1 MRYHY
6 PLLAMLVLLP
16 VEMALAADD
25 SRGVL
30 TLTVEND
37 RVGNTDEGY
46 TNGLRATWTSPAGKR
61 PLWAGIGLEKL
72 PLLARDA
79 TLRYETSLGQ
89 SMFTPQNIDRA
100 RANPRDRPYAGFT
113 YVGLGV
119 TAVAPARASGVQRID
134 QLQLTLGIIGP
145 ASLAGDTQIT
155 WHRWFGYPP
164 PNGWAGQLRNEPA
177 LNLSYRQSLRLPP
190 AHIAGIDA
198 DITPHW
204 GFAIGNVY
212 DYANGGATLRIGSD
226 LPTQGIG
233 RIEPS
238 IAGGGT
244 FNRSRRAHL
253 QAFAGVDA
261 RAIARNIFLDG
272 NSFRSG
278 PSVEK
283 NAIVVD
289 VEGGVV
295 LTWHR
300 FRLSYTH
307 VFRSREFKR
316 QPRPANFGSL
326 GLAFAF

>member
-1 MRYHY
+1 MPYRFSL
-6 PLLAMLVLLP
+6 LLALLLLP
-16 VEMALAADD
+16 AMARAGDD
-25 SRGVL
+25 SRGVFSL
-30 TLTVEND
+30 MIEND
-37 RVGNTDEGY
+37 AVGDTDQGY
-46 TNGLRATWTSPAGKR
+46 TNGLRAAWTSPAGKR
-61 PLWAGIGLEKL
+61 PFWAGIGLEKL

-79 TLRYETSLGQ
+79 TLRYEASLGQ
-89 SMFTPQNIDRA
+89 SIFTPQNIDRV
-100 RANPRDRPYAGFT
+100 RADPRDRPYAGFT
-113 YVGLGV
+113 HVGLGV
-119 TAVAPARASGVQRID
+119 TAVAPARTSGVQRID

-155 WHRWFGYPP
+155 WHRWFGFAP

-190 AHIAGIDA
+190 AHIAGLDA
-198 DITPHW
+198 DLTPHW

-212 DYANGGATLRIGSD
+212 DYANAGATLRIGSD
-226 LPTQGIG
+226 LPTHAVG

-238 IAGGGT
+238 IAGGGA
-244 FNRSRRAHL
+244 FNRSRRVHL

-278 PSVEK
+278 PSVDK

-289 VEGGVV
+289 VEGGAV
-295 LTWHR
+295 LTWR
-300 FRLSYTH
+300 GVRLSYTH

>member
-1 MRYHY
+1 MPYRG
-6 PLLAMLVLLP
+6 PILLALLLLP
-16 VEMALAADD
+16 VTAAQAADD

-30 TLTVEND
+30 SFTVEND
-37 RVGNTDEGY
+37 AVGDTDEGY
-46 TNGLRATWTSPAGKR
+46 TNGLRAAWTSPAGKR
-61 PLWAGIGLEKL
+61 PFWAAIGLEKL
-72 PLLARDA
+72 PLLPRDA

-89 SMFTPQNIDRA
+89 SMFTPQDIDRL
-100 RANPRDRPYAGFT
+100 RADPRDRPYAGFT

-119 TAVAPARASGVQRID
+119 IAIAPPRTSGLQRID

-155 WHRWFGYPP
+155 WHRWFGFNR
-164 PNGWAGQLRNEPA
+164 PNGWDAQLRNEPA

-190 AHIAGIDA
+190 ARIAGLDA
-198 DITPHW
+198 DLTPHW

-212 DYANGGATLRIGSD
+212 DYANAGATIRIGSN
-226 LPTQGIG
+226 LPPQGVG

-238 IAGGGT
+238 IAGSGA
-244 FNRSRRAHL
+244 FNRSRRVHL

-272 NSFRSG
+272 NSFVSG
-278 PSVEK
+278 PGVAK

-289 VEGGVV
+289 VEGGAV
-295 LTWHR
+295 LTWR
-300 FRLSYTH
+300 RVRLSYTQ
-307 VFRSREFKR
+307 VFRSREFKN

-326 GLAFAF
+326 GLAIGF